1 MEGAVPQPADLV
13 VGLGGSVGLPGM
25 SRVSLEAMGPEDAP
39 ITGVLKGRDTDLSL
53 ALTFPPFQIRM

>member
-25 SRVSLEAMGPEDAP
+25 SRVSLEALGPEDAP
-39 ITGVLKGRDTDLSL
+39 LQECWGKRQGL
-53 ALTFPPFQIRM
+53 